1 MSTENLCEGSQSKI
15 SVQALNKRS
24 LGKIAALFTK
34 SLYKISRRGL
44 LARSLI
50 PIRALLGKIPVKGLL
65 ARSLNKISIRGL
77 LARSLYKLPI
87 HVLLARFLCELSRL
101 ARACA
106 IDMHM
111 DMSCH
116 KSHFTREFTG
126 KTLRPRSYFVW
137 ACAVEMHMAMHGNA
151 HDVTRAILCRKITGK
166 MPDAPEAT
174 PVLREPAQSKCTR
187 VKNHVMRKNS
197 RKMPD
202 APAAIP
208 VLCEPSHS
216 TCTWVKRCQ
225 KHSKAIL
232 CGKFQGKMLDG

>member
-126 KTLRPRSYFVW
+126 KTLRPEV
-137 ACAVEMHMAMHGNA
+137 
-151 HDVTRAILCRKITGK
+151 ILC
-166 MPDAPEAT
+166 
-174 PVLREPAQSKCTR
+174 EPAQSKCTWQCMAMHMMSQEPFHAEKLQ
-187 VKNHVMRKNS
+187 VKCRMPRRRHRFARACAVEMHTGQESCYAEKFKENAGRSGRDTRFVRAFAFDMHMGQKMSKAFKSNFMRKNF
-197 RKMPD
+197 K
-202 APAAIP
+202 
-208 VLCEPSHS
+208 
-216 TCTWVKRCQ
+216 
-225 KHSKAIL
+225 
-232 CGKFQGKMLDG
+232 GKC